1 MSTGIILG
9 LGLSTIVLTFY
20 IVLNFQSWLIDY
32 KIRKNKKMAQ
42 PKKYHDWVYMADD
55 SINKVLKTVIVL
67 LYCYGFYVI
76 IRELM
81 EKII

>member
-42 PKKYHDWVYMADD
+42 PKKYHDWVYRADD
-55 SINKVLKTVIVL
+55 SMNKTLKTAMYCIYVYGAYIFFAE
-67 LYCYGFYVI
+67 LYTKFF
-76 IRELM
+76 
-81 EKII
+81 

>member
-42 PKKYHDWVYMADD
+42 PKKYYDWVYMADD
-55 SINKVLKTVIVL
+55 SMNKTLKTAMYCIYVYGAYIFFAE
-67 LYCYGFYVI
+67 LYTKFF
-76 IRELM
+76 
-81 EKII
+81 